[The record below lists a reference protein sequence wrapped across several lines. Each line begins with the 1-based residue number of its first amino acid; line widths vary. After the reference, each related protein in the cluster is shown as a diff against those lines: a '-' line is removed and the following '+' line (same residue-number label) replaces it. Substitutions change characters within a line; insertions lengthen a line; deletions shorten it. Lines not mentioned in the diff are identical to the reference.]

1 MPANL
6 TAEAKGLW
14 NKAIEARTAEEKIK
28 TLQEFLS
35 AVPKHK
41 GNERLR
47 AQVKRKIAVLRL
59 EESEREKRKTSGG
72 GVGWSARKEGA
83 AQVVLIGQ
91 TSVGK
96 SSLLSALTNATPTI
110 AAGRF
115 TTTRPIP
122 GIMNFEDLQ
131 FQLVEAPALVEGAS
145 DGVGW
150 GLQTLGLARNAD
162 GIMIVLDLSE
172 RPQDQLKMVLNEL
185 ENARISLRQ
194 PISHIWIGRAKGGE
208 GVQVAVSGRL
218 VDCDIEG
225 VQRLVREY
233 GLNNA
238 LVRIGGEA
246 RLNDVEDALLE
257 STSIYKPAVLLANKL
272 DLPPARQNL
281 EGLSQA
287 VTDLPVI
294 PVSCTTRENL
304 HLIGGAVFKALAI
317 IRVYTKEPNE
327 NTHSTEPFVLRA
339 GSTVAELAKR
349 IHTELHENFRFARIW
364 GSTAKYPGERVGL
377 GHVLVDR
384 EIVEI
389 HAR

>member
-14 NKAIEARTAEEKIK
+14 NKAIQARTAEEKIK

-59 EESEREKRKTSGG
+59 EESEREKRKTSRG
-72 GVGWSARKEGA
+72 GVGWSTQKEGA

-110 AAGRF
+110 AASRF
-115 TTTRPIP
+115 TTTRPVP

-172 RPQDQLKMVLNEL
+172 SPQDQLKMVLNEL
-185 ENARISLRQ
+185 ENARISPKQ
-194 PISHIWIGRAKGGE
+194 PISHIRISRAKGGE

-225 VQRLVREY
+225 VQSLVREY

-238 LVRIGGEA
+238 LVRISGEA
-246 RLNDVEDALLE
+246 RQNDVEDALLE
-257 STSIYKPAVLLANKL
+257 STSIYKPAVLVANKL
-272 DLPPARQNL
+272 DLPPARRNL

-294 PVSCTTRENL
+294 PVSCMTRENL

-327 NTHSTEPFVLRA
+327 NTHSTEPFVLRT
-339 GSTVAELAKR
+339 GSTVAELAER
-349 IHTELHENFRFARIW
+349 IHTELYENFRFARIW

-384 EIVEI
+384 DIVEI
-389 HAR
+389 HAK